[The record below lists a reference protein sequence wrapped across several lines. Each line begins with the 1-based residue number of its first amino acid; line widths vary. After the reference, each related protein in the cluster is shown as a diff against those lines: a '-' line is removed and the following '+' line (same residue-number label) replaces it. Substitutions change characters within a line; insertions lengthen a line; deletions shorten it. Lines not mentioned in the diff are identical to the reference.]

1 MYVRWKIKERSWDV
15 ALPEGP
21 LDVAY
26 LVESARI
33 DGKPRQKTLAYLG
46 SIRARCRTAIG
57 PAYAFWQRVE
67 AKLHPLHPSFEQR
80 TSIER
85 QLAERVPRP
94 SEEAYQATERE
105 VEAMIRRM
113 RGVVP
118 TDF

>member
-46 SIRARCRTAIG
+46 SIRAWRRTAIG
-57 PAYAFWQRVE
+57 PAYEFWHRVE
-67 AKLHPLHPSFEQR
+67 AKLQPLHLSSEQR
-80 TSIER
+80 MSIER
-85 QLAERVPRP
+85 QLAQRVPRP
-94 SEEAYQATERE
+94 SEEAYQAAERE
-105 VEAMIRRM
+105 VEAMISNMRM
-113 RGVVP
+113 
-118 TDF
+118 